1 MAAGKGPMGAPNRE
15 VAMDFIAFASDP
27 ARQADL
33 SKYIAYGPP
42 RESASASVGTYKD
55 GTTEMAPYLPTTPE
69 NAERALVNDAGF
81 WADHDSEL
89 TERFNSWL
97 AGS

>member
-1 MAAGKGPMGAPNRE
+1 
-15 VAMDFIAFASDP
+15 
-27 ARQADL
+27 
-33 SKYIAYGPP
+33 
-42 RESASASVGTYKD
+42 
-55 GTTEMAPYLPTTPE
+55 MAPYLPTTPE